1 MRMGFKSM
9 NLIIEKLSISTIL
22 VCVSAI
28 LMMIAFLQKNSNFLD
43 VRSIISTHFK
53 VFSGSPLQ
61 CAVIFGV
68 PLLITIAALN
78 KQALSKD
85 IVDTLNIVLSI
96 LISMFFAM
104 LSILSTLNHK
114 AVNEK
119 EKNDVMAISKV
130 EEYNL
135 LLKETFNAVMFEC
148 ILCILVLAV
157 SFTLLFVNDFSA
169 SWQLT
174 LVSGVVYYLALVIVF
189 NIFVIIKRIK
199 VLFDYRTN

>member
-1 MRMGFKSM
+1 MDIF
-9 NLIIEKLSISTIL
+9 IEKSSISTIL

-28 LMMIAFLQKNSNFLD
+28 LMVIAFLQKNSNFLD

-104 LSILSTLNHK
+104 LSILSALNLK
-114 AVNEK
+114 VVNEK
-119 EKNDVMAISKV
+119 EKNDVIAISKV
-130 EEYNL
+130 KEYNL

-148 ILCILVLAV
+148 ILCILVLAI
-157 SFTLLFVNDFSA
+157 SFTLLFVNSFSA

>member
-1 MRMGFKSM
+1 M

-104 LSILSTLNHK
+104 LSILSALNLK

-119 EKNDVMAISKV
+119 EKNDVIAISKV

-148 ILCILVLAV
+148 ILCILVLSI
-157 SFTLLFVNDFSA
+157 SFTLLFVNDFST

-174 LVSGVVYYLALVIVF
+174 LVSGLVYYLALVIVF

>member
-1 MRMGFKSM
+1 M

-104 LSILSTLNHK
+104 LSILSALNLK

-119 EKNDVMAISKV
+119 EKNDVIAISKV

-148 ILCILVLAV
+148 LSCILVLAI
-157 SFTLLFVNDFSA
+157 SFTLLFVNDFST

>member
-1 MRMGFKSM
+1 M

-104 LSILSTLNHK
+104 LSILSALNLK

-119 EKNDVMAISKV
+119 EKNDVIAISKV

-148 ILCILVLAV
+148 ILCILVLAI
-157 SFTLLFVNDFSA
+157 SFTLLFVNDFST

-174 LVSGVVYYLALVIVF
+174 LVSGLVYYLALVIVF

>member
-1 MRMGFKSM
+1 MALIVEKISM
-9 NLIIEKLSISTIL
+9 STIL
-22 VCVSAI
+22 VCVSVI
-28 LMMIAFLQKNSNFLD
+28 LIIVALLQKNSNFLD
-43 VRSIISTHFK
+43 VRTIISMHFK
-53 VFSGSPLQ
+53 VFSTCPLQ

-78 KQALSKD
+78 KQVLSTD

-104 LSILSTLNHK
+104 LSILSALNPRSIR
-114 AVNEK
+114 E
-119 EKNDVMAISKV
+119 EQKNDSLAISKA

-148 ILCILVLAV
+148 ILCILVLATSV
-157 SFTLLFVNDFSA
+157 TLLFINDFSG

-174 LVSGVVYYLALVIVF
+174 LVSGVVYYLSLVIVF

-199 VLFDYRTN
+199 VLFDYRSN

>member
-1 MRMGFKSM
+1 M

-22 VCVSAI
+22 VCVSVI
-28 LMMIAFLQKNSNFLD
+28 LMMIAFLQKNSSFLD

-104 LSILSTLNHK
+104 LSILSALNLK

-119 EKNDVMAISKV
+119 EKNDVIAISKV

-148 ILCILVLAV
+148 LSCILVLAT
-157 SFTLLFVNDFSA
+157 SFTLLFVNDFST

-174 LVSGVVYYLALVIVF
+174 LVSGAVYYLTLVIVF